1 MQWIKLRM
9 QLPSSM
15 AAVGAAM
22 LGVGVLTEFPLLII
36 GGIVFG
42 CMGFSLKE
50 KGGI

>member
-1 MQWIKLRM
+1 MQWITQRM
-9 QLPSSM
+9 KEPASW

-42 CMGFSLKE
+42 CMGFILKE
-50 KGGI
+50 KGVI